1 MHMTARIFQHA
12 YLPLHLHRE
21 NLPLHLHRENLW
33 DYKWSRDPTHVFVV
47 KFGGIMDPAI
57 LLAIQRD
64 LVRGLALGS
73 RGIIHI
79 SFPRINQHIWSQSIC
94 FDASRRQK
102 HDSVLIIPPALFLW
116 ELHSKHFFRK
126 NICFKLS
133 WPLDFHGVLTV
144 GAN

>member
-1 MHMTARIFQHA
+1 MNMTARIFHHA
-12 YLPLHLHRE
+12 Y
-21 NLPLHLHRENLW
+21 LPLHLHRENLW

-102 HDSVLIIPPALFLW
+102 HDSVLIIPPALFL
-116 ELHSKHFFRK
+116 
-126 NICFKLS
+126 
-133 WPLDFHGVLTV
+133 
-144 GAN
+144 